1 MNYLFESGCVQVIL
15 VCSACVSAPYYYVDK
30 GESSVT
36 LCAVQVSN
44 VSFFCPP
51 TQLVW
56 EGSFD
61 GSSLQAQENA

>member
-51 TQLVW
+51 TQLV
-56 EGSFD
+56 
-61 GSSLQAQENA
+61 